1 MSLVTGVCI
10 FFLGLL
16 QGFLNT
22 IAGGG
27 TFIVLPVLTFLGL
40 GIDVANGTNRIAIV
54 MQSAAGALGFQK
66 QKMSFMNVALPL
78 ALVMSVGAL
87 VGARVVVDLDK
98 DTLNLVI
105 AAIITVMAIL
115 LLVRPGMWEA
125 KSSRAWPK
133 WASWLLFFAIGV
145 YAGFIQA
152 GVGFFMSWALVAAM
166 GVDLVRGNAIKTVV
180 VGFSNVASLLLFYYN
195 GLIDI
200 RIGLVLGIGSVF
212 GAWLGAKFS
221 VLKGNDWVRRILAVV
236 IILSAVK
243 MVHGV
248 LF

>member
-1 MSLVTGVCI
+1 MALLTAVSVFV
-10 FFLGLL
+10 LGLL

-27 TFIVLPVLTFLGL
+27 TFIVLPVLTFLGM

-66 QKMSFMNVALPL
+66 EKVSFMHIALPL
-78 ALVMSVGAL
+78 ALIMSVGAL
-87 VGARVVVDLDK
+87 VGARVVVDLDRE
-98 DTLNLVI
+98 TLNLVI
-105 AAIITVMAIL
+105 AFIITVMAVL
-115 LLVRPGMWEA
+115 LLVRPQMWEA
-125 KSSRAWPK
+125 QSSRAWPK
-133 WASWLLFFAIGV
+133 WASWLLFFGIGV

-152 GVGFFMSWALVAAM
+152 GVGFFLSWALVAAM
-166 GVDLVRGNAIKTVV
+166 GVDLVKGNAIKTVV

-195 GLIDI
+195 GLIDVK
-200 RIGLVLGIGSVF
+200 IGLILGIGSVF

-243 MVHGV
+243 MAYDV